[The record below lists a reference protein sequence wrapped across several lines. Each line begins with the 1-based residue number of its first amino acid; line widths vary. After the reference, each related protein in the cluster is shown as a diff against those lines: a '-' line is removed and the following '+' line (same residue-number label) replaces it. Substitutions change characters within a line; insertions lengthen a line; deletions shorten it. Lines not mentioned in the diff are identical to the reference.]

1 MKTFLITGAAQGFGL
16 ELAKALLDA
25 DASHQ
30 VVLAVRR
37 PDVAPQL
44 GPRSRVVKLDL
55 STLAEVEAFARE
67 WKEPLTALINNAG
80 VQNRE
85 GLRRTPDGLEE
96 TVAVNYLAAVH
107 LTQLMLPQ
115 LKGGRVLFIGS
126 ETHIDKFVLRMMGF
140 RGARYRT
147 LEASLQGEPE
157 LSGPDR
163 YATSKMLD
171 TLAAMAF
178 ARHEREVTFLTFDP
192 GMMAGTGLARD
203 TGALGRWVWKHV
215 LPWLAP
221 LLMPGA
227 SRLAR
232 SAQAGVW
239 LLTSGEPKS
248 GEAWNYERKP
258 APLGPELHDEAFID
272 RVWAETRARLSW

>member
-16 ELAKALLDA
+16 ELARALLDA
-25 DASHQ
+25 DVSHH

-37 PDVAPQL
+37 PEAAPQL
-44 GPRSRVVKLDL
+44 GPRARVVKLDL
-55 STLAEVEAFARE
+55 STLAGVEAFARE
-67 WKEPLTALINNAG
+67 WEDPLAGLINNAG
-80 VQNRE
+80 VQNRSE
-85 GLRRTPDGLEE
+85 LRRTPDGLEE

-107 LTQLMLPQ
+107 LTRLMLPR
-115 LKGGRVLFIGS
+115 LKGGRVMFIGS

-140 RGARYRT
+140 RGARYRS
-147 LEASLQGEPE
+147 LASSLQGEEE
-157 LSGPDR
+157 LTGPDR

-178 ARHEREVTFLTFDP
+178 AKHERGVTFLTFDP

-203 TGALGRWVWKHV
+203 TGAVSRWVWKNV

-221 LLMPGA
+221 VLIPG
-227 SRLAR
+227 SSTLAR

-248 GEAWNYERKP
+248 GEAWNFERKP
-258 APLGPELHDEAFID
+258 APLGPELRDEAFID